1 MFIAV
6 LRIKLFLQSI
16 IFIVILLLNTAA
28 DISNTVSVAL
38 AYTALCGCKMNFLA
52 AYACTAVSRSTLND
66 DIVRPT
72 GNINDAFF
80 SVNIAIDFNISL
92 WLSFDGLFLAVF
104 ISNLCLNMI
113 ATIVTVYSNCAA
125 STCFCSRCYLAE
137 LGTLC
142 FINIQLVDG
151 RIIVI
156 GLQAHAIIVDFT
168 ASITYSNIIDF
179 HVEIGVVGNRN
190 LRRPLSLHCTGAC
203 ECIRGN
209 IDVTAGSND
218 IRQRDIINSCT
229 LDRNKFFSTLIV
241 PHHFTKSHALELAG
255 NTLQF
260 GLIAKI
266 SSRSGVLAILIHEL
280 AYLLITLKQGSTVI
294 HSTDNDIIFIDT
306 VGSCYLIT
314 QVALANRVITGNLVN
329 TITNSAIQEY

>member
-1 MFIAV
+1 MI
-6 LRIKLFLQSI
+6 LR
-16 IFIVILLLNTAA
+16 LNTAA
-28 DISNTVSVAL
+28 DIGNTVSVAL
-38 AYTALCGCKMNFLA
+38 AYTATCGCKMNFLA

-92 WLSFDGLFLAVF
+92 RLSFDELFLTF
-104 ISNLCLNMI
+104 NSNLCLNMI

-151 RIIVI
+151 RIIII

-168 ASITYSNIIDF
+168 ASITYSNIIDL

-190 LRRPLSLHCTGAC
+190 LRRTLSLHCTGAC

-209 IDVTAGSND
+209 IDVTTGSNN
-218 IRQRDIINSCT
+218 IR
-229 LDRNKFFSTLIV
+229 
-241 PHHFTKSHALELAG
+241 
-255 NTLQF
+255 
-260 GLIAKI
+260 
-266 SSRSGVLAILIHEL
+266 
-280 AYLLITLKQGSTVI
+280 
-294 HSTDNDIIFIDT
+294 
-306 VGSCYLIT
+306 
-314 QVALANRVITGNLVN
+314 
-329 TITNSAIQEY
+329 